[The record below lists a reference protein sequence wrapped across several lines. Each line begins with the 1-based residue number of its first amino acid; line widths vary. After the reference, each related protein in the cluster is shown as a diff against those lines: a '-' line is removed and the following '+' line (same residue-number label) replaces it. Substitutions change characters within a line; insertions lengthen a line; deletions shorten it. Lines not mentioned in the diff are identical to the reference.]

1 MQLLEKISSRVT
13 FIFTACVLILSLIA
27 FASINGS
34 LAWFSSNKEVSA
46 SGMQIKI
53 NDPLNIS
60 ATLKMHGVTQIGQV
74 GGVDTNYSFDHDSQK
89 SDLPEH
95 DPNGISYDEYLKA
108 LVLHFEITAER
119 DDVSVIMDIEA
130 SGGITTNNDNFISN
144 AVSFSK
150 ATVANDSSVAVKDTE
165 VYSFVTVSGNNVSK
179 EYTLSPITADSP
191 IRITAGSTVSFYLI
205 IEYNEPFIEYINSY
219 MLNNSVANTKVNYS
233 NDLKFVIDNV

>member
-34 LAWFSSNKEVSA
+34 LAWFSSNKEVLA

-60 ATLKMHGVTQIGQV
+60 ATLKMHGVTEIGQV
-74 GGVDTNYSFDHDSQK
+74 EGVDTNYSFDHDSIK
-89 SDLPEH
+89 NNLPEH

-108 LVLHFEITAER
+108 LVLHFEITAIE
-119 DDVSVIMDIEA
+119 DDSSVTMNIEA
-130 SGGITTNNDNFISN
+130 SGGVTTANDNFISN

-150 ATVANDSSVAVKDTE
+150 ATVANDSSVAVKSTE
-165 VYSFVTVSGNNVSK
+165 IYNFVTVSQNNASK
-179 EYTLSPITADSP
+179 KYTLSPITADSP
-191 IRITAGSTVSFYLI
+191 IRITAGSTVSFYMI

-219 MLNNSVANTKVNYS
+219 MLNNSIANTKVNYL
-233 NDLKFVIDNV
+233 NDLKFVIGKI